1 MSFKNLVYTF
11 ILVLKNL
18 DYVQVNSIML
28 QSDDEFLQNSKYIT
42 DRTFWLHFLTSG
54 ILFSLH
60 ISQLIIKNTC
70 HSQEGG
76 NLCVNS
82 PNVSQHGK
90 SLLPRPNINRVKL

>member
-28 QSDDEFLQNSKYIT
+28 QSDDEFLKNSKYIT

-54 ILFSLH
+54 ILFSSH
-60 ISQLIIKNTC
+60 ISFLTLKTFLSAKMFD
-70 HSQEGG
+70 H
-76 NLCVNS
+76 
-82 PNVSQHGK
+82 PTFF
-90 SLLPRPNINRVKL
+90 